1 MYAEKTEDKGLILYN
16 LMQLTTRQMGLIDLG
31 LSCIHLN
38 TPEKVE
44 AYKLALEIDKELSEQ
59 I

>member
-1 MYAEKTEDKGLILYN
+1 MYAEKTEVKGLIHYN
-16 LMQLTTRQMGLIDLG
+16 LMGLTPKQMGLIDLG

-38 TPEKVE
+38 TPEKVD

-59 I
+59 L